1 LFVSSDE
8 EVEAADLFEFLK
20 TKQIQPKLN
29 KKEMAL
35 EFENEMNSELDKL
48 VDAKQKD
55 YLELMKQVEGQDK
68 IKPEEQNKNSTKV
81 EKPPKKEEQMESDTD
96 R

>member
-1 LFVSSDE
+1 
-8 EVEAADLFEFLK
+8 
-20 TKQIQPKLN
+20 
-29 KKEMAL
+29 MAL

-68 IKPEEQNKNSTKV
+68 INPEEQNKTSKKA